1 MRLLER
7 TCNANGDLRLTRD
20 LIGDKI
26 PPYAILSHT
35 WWSDADEVTFQDL
48 SGDGRAAQAKAGY
61 EKLRFCAEQASRD
74 GLRFCWVD
82 TCCID
87 KSNKAE
93 LDEAINSMF
102 KWYRDAARCYVY
114 LSDVSVPGDLAASRW
129 FTKGWTLQEL
139 LAPRSVEFFTR
150 GGTRLGDKRSL
161 ERQIHK
167 ITGIPVPALQGV
179 PLSQFDIQE
188 RFAWAETRQTMR
200 EEDGAYCL
208 LGVFGV
214 FIPLI
219 YGEGRENAG
228 RRLRKAIDEAQWL
241 PTQKHQRARD
251 SPQLARNLT
260 LCKSNTHVQPKNHQY
275 IAHSKQG
282 PYQADSLAA
291 RRPSGDST
299 PS

>member
-7 TCNANGDLRLTRD
+7 TCNVNGDLTLTRD

-48 SGDGRAAQAKAGY
+48 SGDGRAARAKAGH

-102 KWYRDAARCYVY
+102 RWYRDAARCYVY
-114 LSDVSVPGDLAASRW
+114 LSDVSGLGDLAASRW
-129 FTKGWTLQEL
+129 FTRGWTLQEL
-139 LAPRSVEFFTR
+139 LAPRSVEFFAR

-161 ERQIHK
+161 EGQVHD

-179 PLSQFDIQE
+179 PLSQFDIEE
-188 RFAWAETRQTMR
+188 RFAWAEKRQTTR

-219 YGEGRENAG
+219 YGEGRESAA

-241 PTQKHQRARD
+241 PTQAA
-251 SPQLARNLT
+251 P
-260 LCKSNTHVQPKNHQY
+260 KSTGFTATRKELDIV
-275 IAHSKQG
+275 
-282 PYQADSLAA
+282 
-291 RRPSGDST
+291 
-299 PS
+299 